1 MRNAERGTERTQVVR
16 RTFCPGWNSARSV
29 PRSAFRVPRSGWGW
43 GGAAVRVGVDVGGTF
58 TDLVAL
64 AQDGTIEVRKVVTTP
79 DDPTVGLFRALDPLK
94 AHPIELLVHGTTIA
108 TNALLERRGA
118 RVALVT
124 TKGFEDLLWL
134 RRQDRAALYD
144 LARDHSPPL
153 VARSDVVAVAERIG
167 PEGVLEPLG
176 EDEVARVVA
185 TVRALRP
192 LPEAVAVALLF
203 AFRHAEHERRLVAA
217 LRDALPDTPVAAS
230 HEVLPVFREFERAST
245 TTVEAYLRPKVSA
258 YLRTL
263 EREVR
268 TRGIAMLRV
277 MTSSGGTLA
286 PEAAATR
293 AASLALSGPEGGVVG
308 ARLVGA
314 AVGLQ
319 DLLTLDMGGTS
330 ADASLVT
337 GGTPLGDGGGTVAG
351 LALALPAVL
360 IETVSAGGGSIARV
374 DEGGALK
381 VGPESAGAVPG
392 PACYGRGGE
401 RPTVTDA
408 CVALGWLDAASPLA
422 DDVRLD
428 PAAAERALRRLGPT
442 VGSDAARVAA
452 GVVAV
457 AGAVMARALKRVSV
471 ARGLDPRRMTLL
483 PFGGAGALFG
493 CQLAEALGMGTIV
506 IPPHPGALSAL

>member
-1 MRNAERGTERTQVVR
+1 M
-16 RTFCPGWNSARSV
+16 
-29 PRSAFRVPRSGWGW
+29 
-43 GGAAVRVGVDVGGTF
+43 RVGVDVGGTF

-94 AHPIELLVHGTTIA
+94 TPPHPIELLVHGTTIA

-153 VARSDVVAVAERIG
+153 VARSDVVAVAERTG

-192 LPEAVAVALLF
+192 PPEALAVALLF

-217 LRDALPDTPVAAS
+217 LRHALPDIPVAAS

-268 TRGIAMLRV
+268 ARGIAMLRV

-293 AASLALSGPEGGVVG
+293 AASLEGS
-308 ARLVGA
+308 
-314 AVGLQ
+314 Q
-319 DLLTLDMGGTS
+319 
-330 ADASLVT
+330 
-337 GGTPLGDGGGTVAG
+337 
-351 LALALPAVL
+351 
-360 IETVSAGGGSIARV
+360 IEI
-374 DEGGALK
+374 
-381 VGPESAGAVPG
+381 
-392 PACYGRGGE
+392 GRAH
-401 RPTVTDA
+401 V
-408 CVALGWLDAASPLA
+408 
-422 DDVRLD
+422 
-428 PAAAERALRRLGPT
+428 
-442 VGSDAARVAA
+442 
-452 GVVAV
+452 
-457 AGAVMARALKRVSV
+457 
-471 ARGLDPRRMTLL
+471 
-483 PFGGAGALFG
+483 
-493 CQLAEALGMGTIV
+493 
-506 IPPHPGALSAL
+506 